1 MFQISLC
8 LYKQREGIVGRA
20 VLQSPEVKGLNWLR
34 RVRVHDLIRQH
45 ARPSSACAPGDGGAL
60 DVGPIMSM
68 TLSFGGARIDGG
80 HNGKLVL
87 WHLSSREPV
96 KSDGPGNRVPS
107 EWGSAYFAQFCYPK
121 F

>member
-45 ARPSSACAPGDGGAL
+45 ARPLP
-60 DVGPIMSM
+60 
-68 TLSFGGARIDGG
+68 
-80 HNGKLVL
+80 
-87 WHLSSREPV
+87 
-96 KSDGPGNRVPS
+96 RVPRVMEEPWMLVQS
-107 EWGSAYFAQFCYPK
+107 
-121 F
+121 

>member
-1 MFQISLC
+1 MD
-8 LYKQREGIVGRA
+8 A
-20 VLQSPEVKGLNWLR
+20 
-34 RVRVHDLIRQH
+34 
-45 ARPSSACAPGDGGAL
+45 
-60 DVGPIMSM
+60 GPIMSM